1 MNPTSNGDFMK
12 NEDLILM
19 LSVLVVIIL
28 MAMLSY
34 YVYTRYLKKTE
45 DDIDYDDTKS
55 KIKIDVNSETN
66 KAIVDY
72 LNTLKVVQGTDL
84 TNLED
89 SMKDFVSNLINEQT
103 KKIEKNERD
112 ITSNKNN
119 ITINKAAR
127 ENINQPKISNLENE
141 LSFLRKG
148 IKYDIV
154 KIIIKFVNEY
164 ENKYTITTDQKD
176 MFINTAFVGL
186 LNDDVYKLFDKQVD
200 EPDIFIKN
208 YKDTLLENVKILL
221 NEFNFMDYYVNIN
234 NLHNTA
240 YTTNVPYIYSYIL
253 TNKDDISFESKTKKN
268 YIIKEYIPL
277 LLRYIINNRLQIYE
291 DIDNLM
297 TNYYAN
303 IPNIVFFNQFLT
315 SININDVINN
325 NDHIL
330 TKCMKRITEPL
341 YTSWTSFKQ
350 EVNTM
355 YTPKEMKLLFV
366 LIPEYLIMMNYNTY
380 KLNKYVKYIES
391 DYFMNMPSNYLN
403 TNNIKNFA
411 IILDKFT
418 CNNRFNNIMND
429 SLKIY
434 LSESLSTLC
443 TTRHTKFINNFL
455 MKYNNE
461 VNAATSKFTADNKP
475 LLEYKKFVCE
485 APDDMDIE
493 KICNTKSA

>member
-1 MNPTSNGDFMK
+1 MNPTT
-12 NEDLILM
+12 NEEFIIM
-19 LSVLVVIIL
+19 LSVLAVIII

-34 YVYTRYLKKTE
+34 YVYTKYLKKTE
-45 DDIDYDDTKS
+45 DDMDYDDS
-55 KIKIDVNSETN
+55 KKELKIDVNSETN

-72 LNTLKVVQGTDL
+72 LTTLKVVQGTDL
-84 TNLED
+84 TDLED
-89 SMKDFVSNLINEQT
+89 SMKEFVLNLINEQT
-103 KKIEKNERD
+103 QKIEQNKQD
-112 ITSNKNN
+112 ITTNKNK
-119 ITINKAAR
+119 ITINKAVR
-127 ENINQPKISNLENE
+127 ENINQPKIQNLETE

-164 ENKYTITTDQKD
+164 ENKYTMTTDQKN
-176 MFINTAFVGL
+176 MFINTTFVGL
-186 LNDDVYKLFDKQVD
+186 LNEDIYKLFDKQVD

-208 YKDTLLENVKILL
+208 YKNTLLENAEILL
-221 NEFNFMDYYVNIN
+221 NEFNFMDCYVNIN

-240 YTTNVPYIYSYIL
+240 YTSNMPYIYSYIL
-253 TNKDDISFESKTKKN
+253 ENKDDISFESVAKKN

-330 TKCMKRITEPL
+330 SKCMKRITEPL

-366 LIPEYLIMMNYNTY
+366 LIPEYLMMMNYNTY
-380 KLNKYVKYIES
+380 KLNKYVNYIES

-403 TNNIKNFA
+403 TNNIENFA

-418 CNNRFNNIMND
+418 CNDIYNNIIND

-443 TTRHTKFINNFL
+443 TTRHTKFINEFL

-475 LLEYKKFVCE
+475 LLEYHNFVCE
-485 APDDMDIE
+485 VPTSVNIE
-493 KICNTKSA
+493 NICNINEESA